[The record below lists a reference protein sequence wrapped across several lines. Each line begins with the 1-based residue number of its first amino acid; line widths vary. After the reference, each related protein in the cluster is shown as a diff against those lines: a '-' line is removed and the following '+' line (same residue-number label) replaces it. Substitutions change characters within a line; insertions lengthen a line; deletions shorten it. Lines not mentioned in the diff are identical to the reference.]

1 MDIFGFPIFWKEFYE
16 DLKVNKNQTTGT
28 RRLKMTEMGLPGV
41 SGEGIQSKAEERD
54 DTYL

>member
-1 MDIFGFPIFWKEFYE
+1 MDIFGFPIFWKEYYE
-16 DLKVNKNQTTGT
+16 DLKVDKNQTAGT

-41 SGEGIQSKAEERD
+41 SGEGVQSKAEERD